1 MRRVARS
8 VMQAEGCPQ
17 NAQVS
22 IFFCANQRI
31 RTLNKTWRGIDAP
44 TDVLSFPQEAPA
56 KAGINADRGKAR
68 KSPPVLLGDVVI
80 SVETAARQAKSTGKS
95 LAEEVN
101 FLLVHGLLHLL
112 GWDDATAVQRRRM
125 LKRQEE
131 ILGRIKT
138 K

>member
-1 MRRVARS
+1 MR
-8 VMQAEGCPQ
+8 AEGCPQ

-22 IFFCANQRI
+22 IFFCANKRI

-56 KAGINADRGKAR
+56 KAGINAERGKAR
-68 KSPPVLLGDVVI
+68 NSPPALLGDVVI
-80 SVETAARQAKSTGKS
+80 SVETAARQAKSAGIS
-95 LAEEVN
+95 LAEEVD

-112 GWDDATAVQRRRM
+112 GWEDATAVQRRRM

-131 ILGRIKT
+131 ILGSVQT